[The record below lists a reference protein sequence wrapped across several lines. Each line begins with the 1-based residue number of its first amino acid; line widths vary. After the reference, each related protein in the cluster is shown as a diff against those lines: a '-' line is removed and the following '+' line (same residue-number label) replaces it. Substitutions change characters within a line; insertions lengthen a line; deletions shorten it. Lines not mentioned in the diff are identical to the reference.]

1 MRTFPIKV
9 HYKVIEILAAR
20 WLGTWKKALF
30 CSLKVHTLKKFATV
44 HSAVKLLS
52 IFLSALRAAQHGLY
66 TSNLLPTPMS
76 SHVVQNLTISLSL
89 VPVFFVFLWNF
100 YSHHHLWMSL
110 IVPVAIDL
118 VTISVASQI
127 WSDQPGCIWPHH
139 YKWEISPQEISP
151 YFKHCTSEVQ
161 PRVSHSPLVTMVTN
175 MVLCSMTIANE
186 FPYMEG
192 GRVFTIRFKVQN
204 NGSSQFLLHHLK
216 IFGIWWSNGRGM
228 TIN

>member
-66 TSNLLPTPMS
+66 TSNLLPTPMN

-89 VPVFFVFLWNF
+89 VPVFFFVFVKFL
-100 YSHHHLWMSL
+100 L
-110 IVPVAIDL
+110 
-118 VTISVASQI
+118 T
-127 WSDQPGCIWPHH
+127 
-139 YKWEISPQEISP
+139 
-151 YFKHCTSEVQ
+151 
-161 PRVSHSPLVTMVTN
+161 SPLMNESYCSCCYRPCDYVYWLHLRSEATN
-175 MVLCSMTIANE
+175 LVVYDLIIT
-186 FPYMEG
+186 
-192 GRVFTIRFKVQN
+192 
-204 NGSSQFLLHHLK
+204 
-216 IFGIWWSNGRGM
+216 NGRFLHRKLVPTLNTVHQKCSLGWV
-228 TIN
+228 IAR